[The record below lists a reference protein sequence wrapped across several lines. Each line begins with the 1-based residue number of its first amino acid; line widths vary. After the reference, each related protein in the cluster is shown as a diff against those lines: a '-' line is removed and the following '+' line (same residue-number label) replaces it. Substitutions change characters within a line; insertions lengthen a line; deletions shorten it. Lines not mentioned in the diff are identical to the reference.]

1 MLFGH
6 RVLMSLDS
14 FNTPTV
20 QCTGSVV
27 LYSMDGVQK
36 KARKNVW
43 ECTSML
49 KIITWPN
56 PKTILT
62 VQS

>member
-20 QCTGSVV
+20 QCGVV

-36 KARKNVW
+36 SKKKYVGVYRYVK
-43 ECTSML
+43 
-49 KIITWPN
+49 K
-56 PKTILT
+56 
-62 VQS
+62 